1 MPETEDFEL
10 FEQYHVARIL
20 RSLLLRRSLWKRRK
34 LFTALGVSVPDA
46 EPEKKQDYEDEEE
59 RYI

>member
-1 MPETEDFEL
+1 MPETEDFGL

-34 LFTALGVSVPDA
+34 LFAALGVSVPDA